1 MNHFLALGVMLLE
14 IGIWERVKDMDRGA
28 LLAPEM
34 ANQPDAVRQRLL
46 KHANRR
52 LEFYMGSRYA
62 EFVVFCLSVERPAND
77 AEEQSMM
84 EKVSQ
89 GLEYLDALCETL

>member
-1 MNHFLALGVMLLE
+1 MLLE

-62 EFVVFCLSVERPAND
+62 EFVVFCLSVELPTND
-77 AEEQSMM
+77 ADEQSMM

-89 GLEYLDALCETL
+89 GLEYLDALSETL